1 MFEHSTAAFSAQVD
15 RGEDEFE
22 AIVDD
27 EHNRLMQLDD
37 SIEASLSED
46 LERRVLELQL
56 AFKSNFEDKV
66 ADPENGLDATLV
78 REGRA
83 RGAAA
88 LRGLVAAAL
97 LGFGGGARRA
107 HGVGV
112 VVLMR
117 RVRKMV

>member
-1 MFEHSTAAFSAQVD
+1 M
-15 RGEDEFE
+15 
-22 AIVDD
+22 DD

-66 ADPENGLDATLV
+66 ADPENGLDATLSEKV
-78 REGRA
+78 VPEVLQPFEDSWRRPFLVLV
-83 RGAAA
+83 GAH
-88 LRGLVAAAL
+88 VV
-97 LGFGGGARRA
+97 F
-107 HGVGV
+107 GVGV

>member
-1 MFEHSTAAFSAQVD
+1 
-15 RGEDEFE
+15 
-22 AIVDD
+22 
-27 EHNRLMQLDD
+27 MQLDD

-66 ADPENGLDATLV
+66 ADPENGLDATLSEKV
-78 REGRA
+78 VPEVLQPFEDSWRRPFLVLV
-83 RGAAA
+83 GAH
-88 LRGLVAAAL
+88 VV
-97 LGFGGGARRA
+97 F
-107 HGVGV
+107 GVGV